1 MLEEILVASGMWVTM
16 MEERNRFRAKGI
28 IGDTVHTCR
37 IIQST
42 SACDNDRTFLH
53 LISMK
58 RESAVSLPDL
68 QNTRT
73 KLRKIDYYP
82 SHYSRCS
89 RPHEWGIPTN
99 NGN

>member
-1 MLEEILVASGMWVTM
+1 MLEGILVASGMWVTM

-58 RESAVSLPDL
+58 RESAVSLPGL